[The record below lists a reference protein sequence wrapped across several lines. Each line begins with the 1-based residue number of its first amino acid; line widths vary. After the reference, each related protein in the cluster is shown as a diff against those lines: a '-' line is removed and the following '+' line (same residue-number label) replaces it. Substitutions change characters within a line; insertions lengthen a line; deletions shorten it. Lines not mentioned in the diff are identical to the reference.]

1 MAKHTQT
8 IRHCLSVFDHFVNL
22 ALKNLKIK
30 NPSNCSYSNYSA
42 AVTAF
47 VEETYLKLCNITDII
62 WQCLAF
68 LQLSFVRRNEK

>member
-1 MAKHTQT
+1 MNFKKFLRTFFAEYLRTT
-8 IRHCLSVFDHFVNL
+8 TSV
-22 ALKNLKIK
+22 LKIK
-30 NPSNCSYSNYSA
+30 NPSNCSYSYYSA